1 MEKEVFS
8 LANQLMLLVSDY
20 ALDVIGALLLLV
32 GGWIV
37 AGWIE
42 KHTDK
47 VLKRID
53 RVDATLRSF
62 VTNLVRYAILVLVMI
77 AVFAQFGIQTTSII
91 AVLGAAGLAVG
102 LALQGTLANIA
113 AGVLLLFL
121 RPFKVGESI
130 DAGGVAGTVREIGLF
145 STELQNWDG
154 IYLMVPNSQLASAA
168 IQNYSRLP
176 TRRLNLVVGIS
187 YTDDIDKAMRV
198 LNEIL
203 QNDERILDDPAH
215 QVMVKELADSSVN
228 MNLRCWTNRENYWS
242 LRFDLTKQAKQQLDE
257 HGITIP
263 FPQRDVHFYR
273 EEKQPEAMKTTASE
287 SEYDSEPGGYPPLR
301 RSKTEGDDSE

>member
-1 MEKEVFS
+1 MEDEVFS
-8 LANQLMLLVSDY
+8 IANQLIVLITDY
-20 ALDVIGALLLLV
+20 ALDIVGALLLLIA
-32 GGWIV
+32 GWVV

-113 AGVLLLFL
+113 AGMLLHFL
-121 RPFKVGESI
+121 RPFRVGESI
-130 DAGGVAGTVREIGLF
+130 DAGSIAGTVREIGLF
-145 STELQNWDG
+145 STELQTWDG

-168 IQNYSRLP
+168 ILNYSRLP
-176 TRRLNLVVGIS
+176 TRRLNLVIGIS
-187 YTDDIDKAMRV
+187 YTDDIDKTLKV
-198 LNEIL
+198 LSELL

-228 MNLRCWTNRENYWS
+228 INLRCWTNRENYWS
-242 LRFDLTKQAKQQLDE
+242 LRFDLTKQAKQRLDE
-257 HGITIP
+257 YDISIP
-263 FPQRDVHFYR
+263 FPQRDVHLYH
-273 EEKQPEAMKTTASE
+273 EGKQPEAMKTTASE
-287 SEYDSEPGGYPPLR
+287 SEAA
-301 RSKTEGDDSE
+301 

>member
-1 MEKEVFS
+1 MEDEVFS
-8 LANQLMLLVSDY
+8 IANQLIVLITDY
-20 ALDVIGALLLLV
+20 ALDIVGALLLLIA
-32 GGWIV
+32 GWVV

-42 KHTDK
+42 KHTGK

-121 RPFKVGESI
+121 RPFRVGESI
-130 DAGGVAGTVREIGLF
+130 DAGSIAGTVREIGLF
-145 STELQNWDG
+145 STELQTWDG

-176 TRRLNLVVGIS
+176 TRRLNLVIGIS
-187 YTDDIDKAMRV
+187 YTDDIDKALKV
-198 LNEIL
+198 LSELL

-215 QVMVKELADSSVN
+215 QVMVVELAESSVN
-228 MNLRCWTNRENYWS
+228 INLRCWASRENYWS
-242 LRFDLTKQAKQQLDE
+242 LLCGLTKQAKQQLDE
-257 HGITIP
+257 HGISIP
-263 FPQRDVHFYR
+263 FPQRDVHLYHD
-273 EEKQPEAMKTTASE
+273 EKQPKGMKTTASVPE
-287 SEYDSEPGGYPPLR
+287 VAI
-301 RSKTEGDDSE
+301 K

>member
-1 MEKEVFS
+1 MEDEVFS
-8 LANQLMLLVSDY
+8 IANQLIVLITDY
-20 ALDVIGALLLLV
+20 ALDIVGALLLLIA
-32 GGWIV
+32 GWVV

-42 KHTDK
+42 KHTGK

-62 VTNLVRYAILVLVMI
+62 VTNLVRYASLVLVMI

-121 RPFKVGESI
+121 RPFTVGESI
-130 DAGGVAGTVREIGLF
+130 DAGSIAGTVREIGLF
-145 STELQNWDG
+145 STELQTWDG

-168 IQNYSRLP
+168 ILNYSRLP
-176 TRRLNLVVGIS
+176 TRRLNLVIGIS
-187 YTDDIDKAMRV
+187 YTDDIDKTLKV
-198 LNEIL
+198 LSELL

-228 MNLRCWTNRENYWS
+228 INLRCWTNRENYWS
-242 LRFDLTKQAKQQLDE
+242 LRFDLTKQAKQRLDE
-257 HGITIP
+257 YDISIP
-263 FPQRDVHFYR
+263 FPQRDVHLYQ

-287 SEYDSEPGGYPPLR
+287 SEA
-301 RSKTEGDDSE
+301 T

>member
-8 LANQLMLLVSDY
+8 LANQLIVLMTDY
-20 ALDVIGALLLLV
+20 ALDIVGALFLLIA
-32 GGWIV
+32 GWIV

-113 AGVLLLFL
+113 AGVCC
-121 RPFKVGESI
+121 S
-130 DAGGVAGTVREIGLF
+130 F
-145 STELQNWDG
+145 S
-154 IYLMVPNSQLASAA
+154 
-168 IQNYSRLP
+168 
-176 TRRLNLVVGIS
+176 
-187 YTDDIDKAMRV
+187 
-198 LNEIL
+198 
-203 QNDERILDDPAH
+203 
-215 QVMVKELADSSVN
+215 
-228 MNLRCWTNRENYWS
+228 
-242 LRFDLTKQAKQQLDE
+242 
-257 HGITIP
+257 
-263 FPQRDVHFYR
+263 
-273 EEKQPEAMKTTASE
+273 
-287 SEYDSEPGGYPPLR
+287 
-301 RSKTEGDDSE
+301 

>member
-1 MEKEVFS
+1 M
-8 LANQLMLLVSDY
+8 
-20 ALDVIGALLLLV
+20 
-32 GGWIV
+32 
-37 AGWIE
+37 
-42 KHTDK
+42 
-47 VLKRID
+47 
-53 RVDATLRSF
+53 
-62 VTNLVRYAILVLVMI
+62 
-77 AVFAQFGIQTTSII
+77 
-91 AVLGAAGLAVG
+91 
-102 LALQGTLANIA
+102 ANIA

-154 IYLMVPNSQLASAA
+154 IFLMVPNSQLASAA

-257 HGITIP
+257 HGISIP
-263 FPQRDVHFYR
+263 FPQRDVHLYH
-273 EEKQPEAMKTTASE
+273 EEKQPKGMKTTASVPE
-287 SEYDSEPGGYPPLR
+287 VAI
-301 RSKTEGDDSE
+301 K

>member
-1 MEKEVFS
+1 MEDEVFS
-8 LANQLMLLVSDY
+8 IANQLIVLITDY
-20 ALDVIGALLLLV
+20 ALDIVGALLLLIA
-32 GGWIV
+32 GWVV

-42 KHTDK
+42 KHTGK

-121 RPFKVGESI
+121 RPFRVGESI
-130 DAGGVAGTVREIGLF
+130 DAGSIAGTVREIGLF
-145 STELQNWDG
+145 STELQTWDG

-176 TRRLNLVVGIS
+176 TRRLNLVIGIS
-187 YTDDIDKAMRV
+187 YTDDIDKALKV
-198 LNEIL
+198 LSELL

-228 MNLRCWTNRENYWS
+228 INLRCWTNRENYWS
-242 LRFDLTKQAKQQLDE
+242 LRFDLTKQAKQRLDE
-257 HGITIP
+257 YDISIP
-263 FPQRDVHFYR
+263 FPQRDVHLYH
-273 EEKQPEAMKTTASE
+273 EGKQPEAMKTTAPE
-287 SEYDSEPGGYPPLR
+287 SEAA
-301 RSKTEGDDSE
+301 

>member
-1 MEKEVFS
+1 MEDEVFS
-8 LANQLMLLVSDY
+8 IANQLIVLITDY
-20 ALDVIGALLLLV
+20 ALDIVGALLVLIA
-32 GGWIV
+32 GWVV

-42 KHTDK
+42 KHTGK

-77 AVFAQFGIQTTSII
+77 AVFAQFGIQPTSII

-121 RPFKVGESI
+121 RPFRVGESI
-130 DAGGVAGTVREIGLF
+130 DAGSIAGTVREIGLF
-145 STELQNWDG
+145 STELQTWDG

-176 TRRLNLVVGIS
+176 TRRLNLVIGIS
-187 YTDDIDKAMRV
+187 YTDDIDKALKV
-198 LNEIL
+198 LSELL

-215 QVMVKELADSSVN
+215 QVMVKELAESSVN
-228 MNLRCWTNRENYWS
+228 INLRCWTNRENYWS
-242 LRFDLTKQAKQQLDE
+242 LRFDLTKQAKQRLDE
-257 HGITIP
+257 YDISIP
-263 FPQRDVHFYR
+263 FPQRDVHLYH
-273 EEKQPEAMKTTASE
+273 EGKQPEAMKTTASE
-287 SEYDSEPGGYPPLR
+287 SEAA
-301 RSKTEGDDSE
+301 

>member
-1 MEKEVFS
+1 MEDEVFS
-8 LANQLMLLVSDY
+8 IANQLIVLITDY
-20 ALDVIGALLLLV
+20 ALDIVGALLLLIA
-32 GGWIV
+32 GWVV

-42 KHTDK
+42 KHTGK

-121 RPFKVGESI
+121 RPFRVGESI
-130 DAGGVAGTVREIGLF
+130 DAGSIAGTVREIGLF
-145 STELQNWDG
+145 STELQTWDG
-154 IYLMVPNSQLASAA
+154 IYLMVPNSQLASTA

-176 TRRLNLVVGIS
+176 TRRLNLVIGIS
-187 YTDDIDKAMRV
+187 YTDDIDKALKV
-198 LNEIL
+198 LSELL

-215 QVMVKELADSSVN
+215 QVMVVELAESSVN
-228 MNLRCWTNRENYWS
+228 INLRCWANRENYWS
-242 LRFDLTKQAKQQLDE
+242 LRFDLTKQAKQRLDE
-257 HGITIP
+257 YDISIP
-263 FPQRDVHFYR
+263 FPQRDVHLYH
-273 EEKQPEAMKTTASE
+273 EGKQPEAMKTTASE
-287 SEYDSEPGGYPPLR
+287 SEAA
-301 RSKTEGDDSE
+301 

>member
-1 MEKEVFS
+1 MEDEVFS
-8 LANQLMLLVSDY
+8 IANQLIVLITDY
-20 ALDVIGALLLLV
+20 ALDIVGALLLLIA
-32 GGWIV
+32 GWVV

-42 KHTDK
+42 KHTGK

-121 RPFKVGESI
+121 RPFRVGESI
-130 DAGGVAGTVREIGLF
+130 DAGSIAGTVREIGLF
-145 STELQNWDG
+145 STELQTWDG

-176 TRRLNLVVGIS
+176 TRRLNLVIGIS
-187 YTDDIDKAMRV
+187 YTDDIDKALKV
-198 LNEIL
+198 LSELL

-215 QVMVKELADSSVN
+215 QVMVKELAESSVN
-228 MNLRCWTNRENYWS
+228 INLRCWTNRENYWS
-242 LRFDLTKQAKQQLDE
+242 LRFDLTKQAKQRLDE
-257 HGITIP
+257 YDISIP
-263 FPQRDVHFYR
+263 FPQRDVHLYH
-273 EEKQPEAMKTTASE
+273 EEKQPKGMKTTASVPE
-287 SEYDSEPGGYPPLR
+287 VAI
-301 RSKTEGDDSE
+301 K

>member
-1 MEKEVFS
+1 MEDEVFS
-8 LANQLMLLVSDY
+8 IANQLIVLITDY
-20 ALDVIGALLLLV
+20 ALDIVGALLLLIA
-32 GGWIV
+32 GWVV

-42 KHTDK
+42 KHTGK

-121 RPFKVGESI
+121 RPFRVGESI
-130 DAGGVAGTVREIGLF
+130 DAGSIAGTVREIGLF
-145 STELQNWDG
+145 STELQTWDG

-168 IQNYSRLP
+168 ILNYSRLP
-176 TRRLNLVVGIS
+176 TRRLNLVIGIS
-187 YTDDIDKAMRV
+187 YTDDIDKTLKV
-198 LNEIL
+198 LSELL

-228 MNLRCWTNRENYWS
+228 INLRCWTNRENYWS
-242 LRFDLTKQAKQQLDE
+242 LRFDLTKQAKQRLDE
-257 HGITIP
+257 YDISIP
-263 FPQRDVHFYR
+263 FPQRDVHLYH
-273 EEKQPEAMKTTASE
+273 EGKQPEAMKTTASE
-287 SEYDSEPGGYPPLR
+287 SEA
-301 RSKTEGDDSE
+301 T